1 MKFPIVNRLCL
12 KDLAVSSLY
21 PYGYILENETLQNN
35 YNNCFFP
42 GVAHRAFEN
51 DIDALLNLREFFNYL
66 PLSNRDP
73 APVCECHD
81 PR

>member
-1 MKFPIVNRLCL
+1 MLFCYFP
-12 KDLAVSSLY
+12 A
-21 PYGYILENETLQNN
+21 
-35 YNNCFFP
+35 

-73 APVCECHD
+73 APVRECHD